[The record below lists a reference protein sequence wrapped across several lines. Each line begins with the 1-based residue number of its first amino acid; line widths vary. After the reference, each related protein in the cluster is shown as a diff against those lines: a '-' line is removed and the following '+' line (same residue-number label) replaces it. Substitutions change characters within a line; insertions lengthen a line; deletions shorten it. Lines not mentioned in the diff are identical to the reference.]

1 MTNDNINSILG
12 IAQVVSDDDAIR
24 QAHNRL
30 AMDGMAAEDIIAN
43 DKAPQSFDDD
53 ANHDGGGELI
63 QSVSSFS
70 SLLLAGAWLAFVFG
84 SFAAL
89 YCHFYEDSGYWGRSY
104 PYRYYTTYVVAPA
117 IGVFFWS
124 LVFHALVDSQVKI
137 AQMLRKLKGTG
148 NHSSTSMSNVSSN
161 LPLFG
166 KLCKFVAFVE
176 VLVVVWCGY
185 ISFSSKELPV
195 LLVLI
200 LLALLLLG
208 AYTVWKCGDVCLLQ
222 KWIESASEV
231 KPCDRLQE
239 GLTELRTLVGKAREY
254 ETEKH
259 VPDMMALAQKHQKAM
274 AEALAKGN
282 FDEAANEGGKVKE
295 TYEKAIATSS
305 KAQEAAL
312 LEDMMRNLSLSIQML
327 TIPEKKFS
335 IGKYLVTQ
343 QLWECVMGTNP
354 SQVKGAE
361 LPVTNVAYVDCRKFL
376 ERLNALPEV
385 ITSGLPYRLPT
396 KEEWQYACSANA
408 NGDYCKL
415 EDGTEI
421 SKTTLEDV
429 AWFDG
434 NSDGR
439 PHPVGQKKPNAFGL
453 YDMLG
458 NVWEWTSTH
467 DHHYVVY
474 CGGSFENSANACK
487 VSNYNNAY
495 PDGIYNSL
503 GFRLARDIA

>member
-1 MTNDNINSILG
+1 MTNDDLNSTLG
-12 IAQVVSDDDAIR
+12 IVQ
-24 QAHNRL
+24 
-30 AMDGMAAEDIIAN
+30 E
-43 DKAPQSFDDD
+43 DKAPNSLDGY
-53 ANHDGGGELI
+53 ANHDSVGELI

-117 IGVFFWS
+117 IGVIFWS

-137 AQMLRKLKGTG
+137 AQMLRKLKRTG

-259 VPDMMALAQKHQKAM
+259 VPGMMALAQKHQKAM

-312 LEDMMRNLSLSIQML
+312 LEDMMRNLSQML
-327 TIPEKKFS
+327 TIPEKKFC

-343 QLWECVMGTNP
+343 QLWEGVMGTNT
-354 SQVKGAE
+354 SRIKGSE
-361 LPVTNVAYVDCRKFL
+361 LPVTNVSYNDCMKFL

-385 ITSGLPYRLPT
+385 ITSGRPYRLPT

-421 SKTTLEDV
+421 SKNTLEDV

-434 NSDGR
+434 NSAGV
-439 PHPVGQKKPNAFGL
+439 PHPVGQKKPNAFGV

-467 DHHYVVY
+467 NRHFVVY
-474 CGGSFENSANACK
+474 CGGSFENKADDCK

-495 PDGIYNSL
+495 PFGIYNSL